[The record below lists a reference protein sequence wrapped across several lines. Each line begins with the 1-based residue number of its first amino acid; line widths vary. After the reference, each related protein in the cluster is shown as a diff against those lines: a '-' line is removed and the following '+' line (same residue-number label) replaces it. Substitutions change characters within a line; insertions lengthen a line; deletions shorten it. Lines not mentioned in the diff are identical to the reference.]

1 VLRKEFGMLPP
12 GDIRN
17 CIVALAEEE
26 QLLSQLFS
34 YRFDTDSALKGHS
47 LGNLLLTAMT
57 DITGSF
63 DNAVL
68 AASEVLAIRGEIY
81 PSTLEDVRLR
91 AELEDG
97 TVLVGE
103 VAISGSHIGEAP
115 RTTVRHARITHLA
128 IDPADA
134 EPTAARAGGARRGRP
149 HHHRTRLAVHVRA
162 AEPRHPQARR
172 SAAQREGAA
181 RVCVQRDDAAER
193 DRWLHRAG
201 SPRAIIEH
209 AGLVVD
215 VMLMNGRRPSEAI
228 VGNYAA
234 MNQFPVQSDVDAIRA
249 LGVTPFFG
257 DIIAEDDYVRHDPDA
272 LARTIFSR
280 STAARYDE
288 RDHERQPRSDH
299 PRRRPRHAHEVGH
312 DQDPASRGRTS
323 DHRLRPRSRRRSLA
337 ESAGDDRRPST
348 RGRAGSGRRARA
360 LRRAGTT
367 ARHWTRGAAGSAWSS
382 SPRSAS

>member
-1 VLRKEFGMLPP
+1 MSLDIVAIGGGTGLSTLLRGLKRFVDSDGPWSVRDLGAIVTVTDEGGSSGVLRKEFGMLPP

-97 TVLVGE
+97 STLIGE
-103 VAISGSHIGEAP
+103 VAISGSNIGEAP

-128 IDPADA
+128 LDPPDVVPTDRALAALAAADLIIIGPGSLYTSVLPNLAIRKLA
-134 EPTAARAGGARRGRP
+134 EALRNAKGLRVYVCNVMTQPNETDGYTAQD
-149 HHHRTRLAVHVRA
+149 HL
-162 AEPRHPQARR
+162 QAI
-172 SAAQREGAA
+172 
-181 RVCVQRDDAAER
+181 V
-193 DRWLHRAG
+193 
-201 SPRAIIEH
+201 EH
-209 AGLVVD
+209 AGLVID
-215 VMLMNGRRPSEAI
+215 VMVMNGRRASEAI

-234 MNQFPVQSDVDAIRA
+234 MNQHPVQSDVDAIRA

-272 LARTIFSR
+272 LAQTIFQLYE
-280 STAARYDE
+280 RY
-288 RDHERQPRSDH
+288 
-299 PRRRPRHAHEVGH
+299 
-312 DQDPASRGRTS
+312 GRTLERMRK
-323 DHRLRPRSRRRSLA
+323 DA
-337 ESAGDDRRPST
+337 
-348 RGRAGSGRRARA
+348 
-360 LRRAGTT
+360 
-367 ARHWTRGAAGSAWSS
+367 
-382 SPRSAS
+382 